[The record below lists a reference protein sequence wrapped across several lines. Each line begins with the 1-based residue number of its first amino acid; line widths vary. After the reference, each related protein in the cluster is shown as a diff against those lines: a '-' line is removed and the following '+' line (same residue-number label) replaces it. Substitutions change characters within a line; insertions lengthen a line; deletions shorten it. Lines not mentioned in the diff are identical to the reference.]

1 VSGVVKGGNI
11 RLWRTAGVQG
21 ARAAHVLND

>member
-1 VSGVVKGGNI
+1 MRGGNI